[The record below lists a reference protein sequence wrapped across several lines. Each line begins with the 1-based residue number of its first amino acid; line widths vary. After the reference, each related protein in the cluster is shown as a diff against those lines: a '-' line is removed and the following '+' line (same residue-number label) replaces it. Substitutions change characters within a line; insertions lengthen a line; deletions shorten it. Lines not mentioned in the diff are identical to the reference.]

1 MRFLQRGFTL
11 VELLVVISIIGILVS
26 VVAVNSNI
34 ARRQSRDA
42 RRKADLQNVAGALEL
57 YRATNRRYPMGTYA
71 DLKAAL
77 QPFTTDVPTDPST
90 NANGSYGGFFYF
102 YYSDGQRFVLDARLE
117 NKSEAPTINPAP
129 QNGAQPSG
137 PNDAAFYSTG
147 IYHTTSGDVHYRV
160 SGP

>member
-57 YRATNRRYPMGTYA
+57 YRATYREYPDATPTGGRPAASTYA
-71 DLKAAL
+71 DLKLAL
-77 QPFTTDVPTDPST
+77 QGLTTDVPNDPST
-90 NANGSYGGFFYF
+90 GQGYYYF
-102 YYSDGQRFVLDARLE
+102 SDGSRFVLDARLE
-117 NKSEAPTINPAP
+117 NANEATTLTISNPTNPSD
-129 QNGAQPSG
+129 SG
-137 PNDAAFYSTG
+137 FYQ
-147 IYHTTSGDVHYRV
+147 SGTYQASDGVHYRV